1 MRISIPVVRFQH
13 DGVGT
18 DARPLREF
26 EAVLIQPRPFRHL
39 ADAAIALLGLAVASA
54 SAQAQTL
61 WETAPARPAPLP
73 TLVTTNPQSS
83 IPSQNVFAV
92 AQSGGRPQ
100 ERPVRRLVAIPPPP
114 AGAMPGKLQAQ
125 PQPLSSAADPPS
137 AAATNN
143 LNNLPSQGT
152 LSGIELPDPPSIL
165 ASDPLNL
172 PSATANLPPLPNFAD
187 LPAPPTDLPDFG
199 NLATTAPVG
208 PRLPAESPFRQAS
221 VDAQQAAGAF
231 GLEQTKPQEPTLI
244 LFQPGELVA
253 VVGTEH
259 ILAGDMHV
267 FIQPIIEQNRDKIG
281 GAPQEAA
288 LRAQLTRQVLPQYI
302 EVKAMYLE
310 FFRDMVGSAS
320 PKEFETTRKQ
330 VVTKA
335 GKIFFEKQVPN
346 LLKKYDAKDLQELES
361 KLRDKSMSLRA
372 LQSQFIEQVLSGQVE
387 QKYIPEEYEI
397 DRDDIIHYYQE
408 HRENWEVPAK
418 ARWRQLTARFDKY
431 PTRTEAQQAIQ
442 TMGNEIYLG
451 GKSFEAVAKQSSQGF
466 TADQGGVFDWTS
478 QGSLKSRQL
487 DEAIFTLA
495 PRKLS
500 QIIEDDLG
508 YHIIEILEREAAH
521 TEDLAVSQ
529 SEIRKTLSR
538 KKRDEATEQ
547 LRERI
552 MKRTPIWTRWPE
564 DIPGSRPLSNAIGE
578 LEPKAP

>member
-1 MRISIPVVRFQH
+1 MQFHYS
-13 DGVGT
+13 GAGT
-18 DARPLREF
+18 DARLLREF
-26 EAVLIQPRPFRHL
+26 EAVLIQPRPFWHRT
-39 ADAAIALLGLAVASA
+39 DAAIALLGLAVASS

-73 TLVTTNPQSS
+73 TLVLAKPQSS
-83 IPSQNVFAV
+83 IPSQNRFTLP
-92 AQSGGRPQ
+92 QSGPRPQ
-100 ERPVRRLVAIPPPP
+100 EKPVRRLVAIPPPP
-114 AGAMPGKLQAQ
+114 AGATPGQLKQ
-125 PQPLSSAADPPS
+125 PQFLSQSQTQPLSSAAEPTS
-137 AAATNN
+137 AAPTKN
-143 LNNLPSQGT
+143 LNNLSSQGI

-165 ASDPLNL
+165 SSDPLNF
-172 PSATANLPPLPNFAD
+172 PSGTADLPPLPNFGD
-187 LPAPPTDLPDFG
+187 LPAPPGDLPDPS
-199 NLATTAPVG
+199 NLMATQPVG

-231 GLEQTKPQEPTLI
+231 GFEPTKPQEPKLI
-244 LFQPGELVA
+244 HFQSGELVA
-253 VVGTEH
+253 VVGSEH
-259 ILAGDMHV
+259 VLAGDMNV
-267 FIQPIIEQNRDKIG
+267 YVQPIIEQNREKI
-281 GAPQEAA
+281 ASKEQEAE
-288 LRAQLTRQVLPQYI
+288 LRALLTRQVLPQYV

-310 FFRDMVGSAS
+310 FFRDMVGNGS
-320 PKEFETTRKQ
+320 PKEFEDTRNQ

-346 LLKKYDAKDLQELES
+346 LLKKYDAKDERELES
-361 KLRDKSMSLRA
+361 KLREKSMSLRT

-397 DRDDIIHYYQE
+397 DRDDIIRYYQE

-451 GKSFEAVAKQSSQGF
+451 GKSFDAVAKQSSHGF

-478 QGSLKSRQL
+478 QGSLKSQQL
-487 DEAIFTLA
+487 DEAIFTVA

-508 YHIIEILEREAAH
+508 FHIVEVLEREAAH
-521 TEDLAVSQ
+521 IKDLAVSQ

-564 DIPGSRPLSNAIGE
+564 DIPGSRPLSDAIGE